1 MRQDFY
7 AVLGVSQGASADE
20 IRQAYR
26 QRARQ
31 LHPDA
36 SPNDPAATEQFK
48 LVTEA
53 YQVLGTPQ
61 LRAAYDRALLMV
73 TPPGV
78 DTRSSQTHIPTPTS
92 ASPAA
97 GLRGSPRVTFNADG
111 HATSGARTHTQGPP
125 VLSLSVTPSQASLV
139 PLRETSRFY
148 ILAELGATRAHAV
161 LDPLPLDLALAI
173 DRSGSMRGAKIE
185 GVKAAVRNTLDQ
197 LSSDD
202 RITLVFF
209 DDKAEVVA
217 DGETMQGRPGLEHA
231 LDTLIVKGGTE
242 IANALSTTLERLAA
256 RQNRARVASLVL
268 LTDGQTYGDEEM
280 CREQAGHARDMGI
293 SITALGLGLDWN
305 RELLDR
311 LAAISGGGSQF
322 VEKAEDVQQ
331 AFEDVVK
338 RLRATLAAGMRM
350 MFEPAPGVR
359 IVRATRVAPEI
370 VEGFVAEGD
379 GVGGAVAAGPVTI
392 DLGALVGRPDVE
404 SAAVVWEV
412 DLDPALLMNQ
422 NNNYLLGRLSAT
434 YLAPRV
440 QGAHQER
447 LETLAQV
454 ALSTENKHAPFA
466 PDVKLALELIT
477 AYRLQAQADQLK
489 ADGNNAEAAKRMNT
503 AALRLKMAGSDAL
516 AAEATIAAQAL
527 AAATP
532 EQGVTE
538 TLRAKYGT
546 KNLGIF
552 HRLRQRK

>member
-1 MRQDFY
+1 
-7 AVLGVSQGASADE
+7 
-20 IRQAYR
+20 
-26 QRARQ
+26 
-31 LHPDA
+31 
-36 SPNDPAATEQFK
+36 
-48 LVTEA
+48 
-53 YQVLGTPQ
+53 
-61 LRAAYDRALLMV
+61 
-73 TPPGV
+73 
-78 DTRSSQTHIPTPTS
+78 
-92 ASPAA
+92 
-97 GLRGSPRVTFNADG
+97 
-111 HATSGARTHTQGPP
+111 
-125 VLSLSVTPSQASLV
+125 
-139 PLRETSRFY
+139 
-148 ILAELGATRAHAV
+148 
-161 LDPLPLDLALAI
+161 
-173 DRSGSMRGAKIE
+173 MRGAKIE

-202 RITLVFF
+202 RLTLVFF

-231 LDTLIVKGGTE
+231 LETLHVKGGTQ
-242 IANALSTTLERLAA
+242 ISNALATTLERLAA

-268 LTDGQTYGDEEM
+268 LTDGQTYGDDDM
-280 CREQAGHARDMGI
+280 CFEHAGHARDMGI
-293 SITALGLGLDWN
+293 SIAALGLGLDWN

-331 AFEDVVK
+331 AFEDVVR

-350 MFEPAPGVR
+350 TFEPAPGVR

-370 VEGFVAEGD
+370 VEGFTTGGD
-379 GVGGAVAAGPVTI
+379 GASGTESASGPVTI
-392 DLGALVGRPDVE
+392 DLGALVGRPDIE
-404 SAAVVWEV
+404 SAVVVWEI

-422 NNNYLLGRLSAT
+422 NNSYLLGRLSAT

-454 ALSTENKHAPFA
+454 TLNTENKPAPIA

-489 ADGNNAEAAKRMNT
+489 ADGNTEEAAKRMNT

-516 AAEATIAAQAL
+516 AAEATKAAQAL

-552 HRLRQRK
+552 HRLRQRKNGTGGGYDDPQHV

>member
-73 TPPGV
+73 TPPGM
-78 DTRSSQTHIPTPTS
+78 DTRASQAHIPTPTT
-92 ASPAA
+92 ANPAA
-97 GLRGSPRVTFNADG
+97 AFRGSPRVTFNADG
-111 HATSGARTHTQGPP
+111 RPTNAARPHPQWPP
-125 VLSLSVTPSQASLV
+125 VLSLTVTPSQESLV
-139 PLRETSRFY
+139 PLREMCRFY
-148 ILAELGATRAHAV
+148 ILAELGAARAHAV

-173 DRSGSMRGAKIE
+173 DRSSSMRGAKIE

-197 LSSDD
+197 LSTDD
-202 RITLVFF
+202 RLTLVFF

-217 DGETMQGRPGLEHA
+217 DGETMQGRAGLEHA
-231 LDTLIVKGGTE
+231 LESLHVKGGTQ
-242 IANALSTTLERLAA
+242 ISNALATTLERLAA

-268 LTDGQTYGDEEM
+268 LTDGQTYGDDDKCFEH
-280 CREQAGHARDMGI
+280 AGQARDMGI
-293 SITALGLGLDWN
+293 SIAALGLGLDWN

-331 AFEDVVK
+331 AFEDVVR

-350 MFEPAPGVR
+350 TFEPAPGVR

-370 VEGFVAEGD
+370 VEGFTAWGD
-379 GVGGAVAAGPVTI
+379 GAAGIEAANGPVTI
-392 DLGALVGRPDVE
+392 DLGALVGRPDIE
-404 SAAVVWEV
+404 SAVVVWEI
-412 DLDPALLMNQ
+412 DLDPSLLLNQ
-422 NNNYLLGRLSAT
+422 NNNYLLGRISAT
-434 YLAPRV
+434 SLAPRV
-440 QGAHQER
+440 QGAHQEH

-454 ALSTENKHAPFA
+454 
-466 PDVKLALELIT
+466 
-477 AYRLQAQADQLK
+477 
-489 ADGNNAEAAKRMNT
+489 
-503 AALRLKMAGSDAL
+503 
-516 AAEATIAAQAL
+516 
-527 AAATP
+527 
-532 EQGVTE
+532 
-538 TLRAKYGT
+538 TL
-546 KNLGIF
+546 
-552 HRLRQRK
+552 

>member
-7 AVLGVSQGASADE
+7 AVLGVAPGASAEE

-31 LHPDA
+31 YHPDA
-36 SPNDPAATEQFK
+36 SPDDPAASEQFK
-48 LVTEA
+48 LITEA
-53 YQVLGTPQ
+53 YRILGTPH
-61 LRAAYDRALLMV
+61 LRSAYDRALLMV

-78 DTRSSQTHIPTPTS
+78 DTRMSQAHIPTPTTP
-92 ASPAA
+92 SPAA
-97 GLRGSPRVTFNADG
+97 GLRGSPRVTFNPDAAG
-111 HATSGARTHTQGPP
+111 HAAGRAQGQVAPA
-125 VLSLSVTPSQASLV
+125 LTLLVTPSQPTLV
-139 PLRETSRFY
+139 APREPTRFY
-148 ILAELGATRAHAV
+148 LLTELAAARAQAV

-173 DRSGSMRGAKIE
+173 DRSSSMRGQKIA

-197 LSSDD
+197 LSPDD
-202 RITLVFF
+202 RLTLIFF
-209 DDKAEVVA
+209 DDKAEVIA
-217 DGETMQGRPGLEHA
+217 DGESLQGRAGMEHA

-242 IANALSTTLERLAA
+242 IANALSATLERLAA
-256 RQNRARVASLVL
+256 RQNRARVGSLVL
-268 LTDGQTYGDEEM
+268 LTDGQTYGDEEL

-305 RELLDR
+305 RDLLDS

-331 AFEDVVK
+331 AFEDIVK

-350 MFEPAPGVR
+350 TFEPAPGVR
-359 IVRATRVAPEI
+359 VKRATRVAPEI
-370 VEGFVAEGD
+370 VEGYLAPEDNTAPPVA
-379 GVGGAVAAGPVTI
+379 VTI

-404 SAAVVWEV
+404 SAAVMWEV
-412 DLDPALLMNQ
+412 DLDPSQLLLQ
-422 NNNYLLGRLSAT
+422 NNTYLIGRISAT

-440 QGAHQER
+440 AGSQQER

-454 ALSTENKHAPFA
+454 PLNLGVDHAPIA
-466 PDVKLALELIT
+466 PDVRLALALIQ
-477 AYRLQAQADQLK
+477 AYGQLSLADQLIK
-489 ADGNNAEAAKRMNT
+489 EGKPQEASRRVST
-503 AALRLKMAGSDAL
+503 AALRLRMVGSDSLADEAL
-516 AAEATIAAQAL
+516 KAAEAL
-527 AAATP
+527 AGSLP

-552 HRLRQRK
+552 HRLRRRG